1 MSQNQNLT
9 PDADVQNGCVFQET
23 SDEKVF
29 TSNSTG
35 LLSCFNLTCLRMLHV
50 LGVAKAG
57 ALRKDREFI
66 SFNGRNRADKN

>member
-1 MSQNQNLT
+1 VAKGACINIPKRDNTVTRMSQNKNLT

-29 TSNSTG
+29 THNSTG

-50 LGVAKAG
+50 LGMAKAG
-57 ALRKDREFI
+57 AL
-66 SFNGRNRADKN
+66 